1 MSFRVAVLGETVAD
15 VVEGL
20 AWLRRDGAEV
30 TVTLAPQELTA
41 GRWIA
46 RAKPK
51 APTAKGEGRVERL
64 G

>member
-1 MSFRVAVLGETVAD
+1 MGFRVAVLGETAAD

-30 TVTLAPQELTA
+30 TITLAPQELTA

-46 RAKPK
+46 RIKPK
-51 APTAKGEGRVERL
+51 APATKSEGQVER
-64 G
+64 